1 MGSSLLRQRNVGL
14 GGAELRKLWQVVLAS
29 WRVTAMVPQ
38 DLDTPGTAGQR
49 ESDRVCPPVCP
60 AADLGRQ
67 LRKGDVALS
76 RVSREPRELLGQRR
90 ALGL

>member
-29 WRVTAMVPQ
+29 WRVRAMVPQ

-49 ESDRVCPPVCP
+49 ESDWCAASAAEGGDGGRLLLAKRGPEWPPPPSLPPCLP
-60 AADLGRQ
+60 
-67 LRKGDVALS
+67 S
-76 RVSREPRELLGQRR
+76 C
-90 ALGL
+90 